1 LALVKP
7 ALEKQLSEFLRR
19 KRGDLT
25 YAMFAK
31 KIGLRS
37 STLHRLELCQ
47 QSITLRSL
55 QQIMRRLRCKLTD
68 IFPDS

>member
-1 LALVKP
+1 LALLKQV
-7 ALEKQLSEFLRR
+7 LEKQLSEFLRR

-25 YAMFAK
+25 YVMFAK

-68 IFPDS
+68 IFPNS

>member
-1 LALVKP
+1 MVPVRSK
-7 ALEKQLSEFLRR
+7 LEKQLSAFLRR
-19 KRGDLT
+19 KRGNMT
-25 YAMFAK
+25 YAAFAK

-55 QQIMRRLRCKLTD
+55 QQIMRRLKCKLTD
-68 IFPDS
+68 IFPGS